1 MTSAREPT
9 EEEWRELAKQ
19 ALKEQD
25 PEKIVSLAEQIVEK
39 YHDKK
44 RKSPRPPDW
53 TELYQL
59 AVTELDPAKLQQRVA
74 DARNAILDRIEE
86 THTKPFP
93 YEERQQLTDA
103 LNGLHVVQQ
112 EYESRIQSGESRTAR
127 NGLRYGK
134 NSP

>member
-1 MTSAREPT
+1 MAAHEPT
-9 EEEWRELAKQ
+9 EEEWRDLAKQ

-39 YHDKK
+39 YHNKK

-93 YEERQQLTDA
+93 YDERQQLTDA
-103 LNGLHVVQQ
+103 LNGLRVIQPK
-112 EYESRIQSGESRTAR
+112 YESRMQS
-127 NGLRYGK
+127 YGK
-134 NSP
+134 PRAARQMD